1 MLIFQ
6 HGQWDTCAAMLDMLD
21 VSRFPMISS
30 QEDPALVFVSVGY
43 KSEAT
48 AKLKSTQNFM

>member
-1 MLIFQ
+1 
-6 HGQWDTCAAMLDMLD
+6 MLDMLD